1 MALLELIN
9 LHKTYMMG
17 LNQVHALRGLNIK
30 VEEGEYVA
38 IMGPSGSGKSTLLN
52 ILGCLDRPT
61 FGQYFLGGDDVSML
75 DDNHLSEI
83 RSRRLGFIFQSYN
96 LIQQLSVLENIEVP
110 LFYQGQTDRA
120 SKEKAMHIA
129 AMVGLADRVKH
140 KPSELSGGQQQRVAI
155 ARALANDPLIIL
167 ADEPTGN
174 LDSAT
179 GQEIL
184 QTLNE
189 LHRQGKTLLMVTHD
203 DDVAVHAKRVI
214 RLHDGLVA
222 SDRGARQ

>member
-61 FGQYFLGGDDVSML
+61 CGQYLLGGEDVSML
-75 DDNHLSEI
+75 DDDALSNT

-110 LFYQGQTDRA
+110 LYYQGQSERA
-120 SKEKAMHIA
+120 SKERAMQLA

-140 KPSELSGGQQQRVAI
+140 RPSELSGGQQQRVAI
-155 ARALANDPLIIL
+155 ARSLANDPLIIL

-184 QTLNE
+184 QMLNE
-189 LHRQGKTLLMVTHD
+189 LHRQRKTLLMVTHN

-214 RLHDGLVA
+214 QLHDGLVA
-222 SDRGARQ
+222 SDRGTRQ